1 MTHIK
6 DKLTHLCC
14 ALPEGRFEQQASF
27 HAQTVCYVATYVKR
41 YHVTPQIPIFI
52 AKEFSVK
59 VDH

>member
-41 YHVTPQIPIFI
+41 YHVTP
-52 AKEFSVK
+52 
-59 VDH
+59 